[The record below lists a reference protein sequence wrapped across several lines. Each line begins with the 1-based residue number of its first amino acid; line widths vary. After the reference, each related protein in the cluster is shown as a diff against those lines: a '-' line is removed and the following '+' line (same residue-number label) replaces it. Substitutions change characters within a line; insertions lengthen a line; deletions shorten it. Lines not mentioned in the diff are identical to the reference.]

1 MPNSNQPEGIPA
13 TPAARAA
20 AALLDILDDPTTP
33 EVVRLALI
41 ATLRGMAS
49 TVAEA
54 VLDKPEKGESP
65 KVVSEEQTLAHLPRW
80 IANAERLGVRPRPG
94 ALLPFVRTE

>member
-1 MPNSNQPEGIPA
+1 MPQSNQPEGTTA

-20 AALLDILDDPTTP
+20 AALRDIIDDQTTP
-33 EVVRLALI
+33 EVVRLALV
-41 ATLRGMAS
+41 ATLRGLAT

-54 VLDKPEKGESP
+54 VLDKPEKAASP
-65 KVVSEEQTLAHLPRW
+65 KSVSEEQTLAHLPRW

-94 ALLPFVRTE
+94 VLLPFVRTE